1 MDFIFPEALFSLIL
15 KGGVSFKGKIT
26 ELKYSAERKLEEGL
40 TGWDMGPKSR
50 EQCGTDQTH
59 RPADAGETREVGK
72 GCRYKESDASLL
84 MPLSP
89 PAPYC
94 FCHWA
99 WVRGNC
105 LWGSLCRD
113 VSYIVAR
120 NHFWSQQ
127 YLSKSAELCYGK
139 AVVEDKCGNVLL
151 SPHQWQSSR
160 KRMGWEAITRYRRG
174 RKRRRRKGAGDSESL
189 PNEKTHSII
198 FIMILL

>member
-26 ELKYSAERKLEEGL
+26 ELKYRAERKLEEGL

-50 EQCGTDQTH
+50 EQCGTDQTQ
-59 RPADAGETREVGK
+59 RPADAGESREVGK
-72 GCRYKESDASLL
+72 GCRYKELDATLL

-113 VSYIVAR
+113 VSYTVAR

-139 AVVEDKCGNVLL
+139 AIMEDKCGNVLL

-160 KRMGWEAITRYRRG
+160 KRMGWEAITIDTGGGGRG
-174 RKRRRRKGAGDSESL
+174 GEGKGQATLSL
-189 PNEKTHSII
+189 CLTRGH
-198 FIMILL
+198 IL